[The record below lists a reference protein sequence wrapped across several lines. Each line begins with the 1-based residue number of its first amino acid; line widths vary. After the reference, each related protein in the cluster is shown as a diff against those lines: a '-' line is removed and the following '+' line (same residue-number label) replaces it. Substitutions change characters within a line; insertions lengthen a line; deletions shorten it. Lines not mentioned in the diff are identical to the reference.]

1 VPEPRRLWLD
11 LGGFG
16 GLRGDHPPGAIDA
29 FWQDHGLALLR
40 TIMHE
45 AGVMTDLASTRTMTS
60 WQELWPLMLGYDQL
74 LMNVRSYRM
83 GQAAEAARGF
93 KELNP
98 DGKVLVGGM
107 HATVSP
113 EDMEA
118 CPDFDHICT
127 GPGEGVIVDLAR
139 DPGAFPRI
147 FPGPASKS
155 MADWPRLDR
164 TLWPRPV
171 EPSPQAAT
179 WPLEASCGW
188 GPPPVATVITS
199 RVCPFKCSFCNE
211 LSYVPQMERRSVD
224 QTIDD
229 LNDLDERHGPLG
241 SFVIHDSLW
250 FQQRSWLDEWLEK
263 FPKRARR
270 VWPYWAAARA
280 DLVRKWPDL
289 FEALVRK
296 TNWTTVS
303 IGFESGS
310 TQVLQTLNKECTAED
325 NAFCID
331 LLNRIGD
338 DLEAQGRIRPRFWT
352 NIMFAVPGETK
363 EQSFETM
370 RMLRSIKNPIPTIA
384 YYAPFPGSALGYQL
398 IAEGKS
404 LMAHGDHQ
412 RYAGQPKV
420 KGIDYDWYSRLL
432 RGDFDA
438 EVRRKSW
445 P

>member
-1 VPEPRRLWLD
+1 M
-11 LGGFG
+11 
-16 GLRGDHPPGAIDA
+16 
-29 FWQDHGLALLR
+29 GLAKLGNNNQRFRKPESLERQRQMLAEYNR
-40 TIMHE
+40 TRDYSHSQETRDKIA
-45 AGVMTDLASTRTMTS
+45 AGHRGKKRSAKHREHDRVAALARWASR
-60 WQELWPLMLGYDQL
+60 
-74 LMNVRSYRM
+74 
-83 GQAAEAARGF
+83 
-93 KELNP
+93 
-98 DGKVLVGGM
+98 
-107 HATVSP
+107 SP
-113 EDMEA
+113 EQRAAIGRKISQTKRALNNHKIVSIEPAGYEDVYDLTVDGYHNFA
-118 CPDFDHICT
+118 VA
-127 GPGEGVIVDLAR
+127 GGVFVHN
-139 DPGAFPRI
+139 
-147 FPGPASKS
+147 
-155 MADWPRLDR
+155 
-164 TLWPRPV
+164 
-171 EPSPQAAT
+171 
-179 WPLEASCGW
+179 
-188 GPPPVATVITS
+188 
-199 RVCPFKCSFCNE
+199 CNE
-211 LSYVPQMERRSVD
+211 FSYIENMERRSVD

-241 SFVIHDSLW
+241 SVVIHDSMF
-250 FQQRSWLDEWLEK
+250 FQNPPYLREWLDK
-263 FPKRARR
+263 YPKRARR

-280 DLVRKWPDL
+280 DTVRARPDL
-289 FEALVRK
+289 FEALVRE
-296 TNWTTVS
+296 TNWTVVS